1 MSNETHIASAV
12 IQVWPEKLQQIT
24 RWVADLPGTE
34 IHTGAANNKFIAVF
48 ETGSTAEIQILT
60 DRINQY
66 DGVLTVNLVYHHHET
81 PEELAEEID
90 YEIHSP

>member
-1 MSNETHIASAV
+1 MNNETHIASAV

-24 RWVADLPGTE
+24 QWVAELPDTE
-34 IHTGAANNKFIAVF
+34 IHTGAGDNKFIAVF

-66 DGVLTVNLVYHHHET
+66 DGVLSVNLVYHHHET
-81 PEELAEEID
+81 PEALAEEID
-90 YEIHSP
+90 YEIHTP